1 MKRYLVAIF
10 VLLSVLVTAVY
21 AKDSVDPADWL
32 DRMVVA
38 RKNQSYSGTFVFGH
52 GDEMSSMKVMH
63 RLQNGIEQERL
74 IALDG
79 EPREIIRKG
88 DKVTCI
94 YPGKA
99 PVELE
104 QVLPKNSFAGG
115 YIGGVAPMPTAYSF
129 SVAGM
134 ERLAGYAVV
143 KVAVMAK
150 DKFRY
155 SYLLWLEKETG
166 LMVKSMLTGADGEVL
181 EHFQFTTLM
190 LGGEIDDP
198 EFYQG
203 SHVDSPGSVIEHSD
217 AAVSGSLSPGPAESQ
232 QPPLGVKWRPGWMPQ
247 GFALA
252 PFMSKANNV
261 MPETSRSQVFT
272 DGLTLFSVFVD
283 TQEEAEMPEGGSRMG
298 ATSAY
303 SRYFDLGTEHYV
315 VTVVGEVPIETV
327 KKVADNMRLAAI
339 ENSS

>member
-1 MKRYLVAIF
+1 MKQYLVIIT
-10 VLLSVLVTAVY
+10 VLSVLVTTVQ
-21 AKDSVDPADWL
+21 AKDPVDPSDWL

-38 RKNQSYSGTFVFGH
+38 RKNQSYSGTFVFGQ

-63 RLQNGIEQERL
+63 RLQNGVEQERL

-88 DKVTCI
+88 DKVICL

-104 QVLPKNSFAGG
+104 QVLPRSAFASGFSGG
-115 YIGGVAPMPTAYSF
+115 ATPMATVYSI

-134 ERLAGYAVV
+134 ERLAGYEVV

-155 SYLLWLEKETG
+155 SYLLWLEKNTG
-166 LMVKSMLTGADGEVL
+166 LMVKSMLTGVDGEVL

-190 LGGEIDDP
+190 LGENIEDP

-203 SHVDSPGSVIEHSD
+203 SLAGGSAAAIEHSN
-217 AAVSGSLSPGPAESQ
+217 AAEGQTQNSEASPK
-232 QPPLGVKWRPGWMPQ
+232 PPLGVSWHPGWMPQ

-261 MPETSRSQVFT
+261 MPEASRSQVFT
-272 DGLTLFSVFVD
+272 DGLTLFSVFVE

-303 SRYFDLGTEHYV
+303 SRYIDLGSEHYV
-315 VTVVGEVPIETV
+315 VTVVGEVPIETA
-327 KKVADNMRLAAI
+327 KKVADNMRLTAI
-339 ENSS
+339 ETSS